1 MAHSPR
7 KGSPARWAAVVL
19 PPLCLG
25 GLMAWTAGVFSP
37 AAISPSHFM
46 QRFQKAGALDKG
58 FRRAHAKGMCATG
71 WFDPTPEG
79 RALSRSGIFKG
90 EHLPVM
96 GRFSLAPPLPYL
108 PDNPAAAR
116 SLAMQIRSS
125 TGDDWRMALVDAPLQ
140 VMRDIA
146 DAFAF
151 FKTARLDPATNKP
164 DPAAIRAYAAQ
175 RPWLKTAFE
184 QAKSHKQ
191 ASDLTNDTYNS
202 LDSFILT
209 DEAGKKTPVRWA
221 AVAQEPFSPAEGSS
235 ANDKNYL
242 FKRLVQTLDQRPLRW
257 DIVATI
263 AREGDPIN
271 DPSQPWDEADQKV
284 TVGTVTFTKAYSED
298 ASPCGPMVFD
308 PTILPDGINVSDDP
322 LLALR
327 SSVYMK
333 SYATRSAE
341 HKTPSMVTPDEIA
354 NPTLTPDEKG
364 Q

>member
-7 KGSPARWAAVVL
+7 KGSPARWAAVIL

-25 GLMAWTAGVFSP
+25 GLMAWTAGAFSP
-37 AAISPSHFM
+37 SSISPSHFM
-46 QRFQKAGALDKG
+46 QRFHNAGAPGEG

-71 WFDPTPEG
+71 WFDPSPEG
-79 RALSRSGIFKG
+79 RTLSRSGIFKG

-108 PDNPAAAR
+108 PDNPAVAR
-116 SLAMQIRSS
+116 SLSLQIRSS
-125 TGDDWRMALVDAPLQ
+125 TGDDWRMALVDVPLQ
-140 VMRDIA
+140 SMRDID
-146 DAFAF
+146 DAYAF
-151 FKTARLDPATNKP
+151 FGAAKLNPATHKP
-164 DPAAIRAYAAQ
+164 DPAAVQAYAAQ

-184 QAKSHKQ
+184 QAKAHKQ
-191 ASDLTNDTYNS
+191 SSDLTNDSYNS

-209 DEAGKKTPVRWA
+209 SSTGKKTAVRWSV
-221 AVAQEPFSPAEGSS
+221 VAQEPFSPAEGSG

-263 AREGDPIN
+263 ARKEDPVN
-271 DPSQPWDEADQKV
+271 DPSQPWDEADPKV
-284 TVGTVTFTKAYSED
+284 TVGTVTFTKASSED
-298 ASPCGPMVFD
+298 ESPCGSMVFD
-308 PTILPDGINVSDDP
+308 PTILPDGIGVSGDP

-327 SSVYMK
+327 STVYMR
-333 SYATRSAE
+333 SYATRSTE
-341 HKTPSMVTPDEIA
+341 HKAPSMVTPNDVT
-354 NPTLTPDEKG
+354 NPTLTTDGKD

>member
-7 KGSPARWAAVVL
+7 KGSPARWAAVIL

-37 AAISPSHFM
+37 ASISPSHFM
-46 QRFQKAGALDKG
+46 QRFHNAGAPDG

-71 WFDPTPEG
+71 WFDPSPEG
-79 RALSRSGIFKG
+79 RTLSRSGVFKG

-108 PDNPAAAR
+108 PDNPAVAR
-116 SLAMQIRSS
+116 SLALQILSPK
-125 TGDDWRMALVDAPLQ
+125 GDDWRMALVDVPLQ
-140 VMRDIA
+140 SMRDIA
-146 DAFAF
+146 DAYAF
-151 FKTARLDPATNKP
+151 FGAAKLDPATHKP
-164 DPAAIRAYAAQ
+164 DPAAVQTYAAQ

-184 QAKSHKQ
+184 QAKAHKQ
-191 ASDLTNDTYNS
+191 TSDLTNDSYNS

-209 DEAGKKTPVRWA
+209 DSTGKKTAVRWSV
-221 AVAQEPFSPAEGSS
+221 VAKEPFAPAEDSG
-235 ANDKNYL
+235 ANDRNYL
-242 FKRLVQTLDQRPLRW
+242 FKRLVQTLDQRPLSW

-263 AREGDPIN
+263 ARDGDPVN
-271 DPSQPWDEADQKV
+271 DPSQPWDAADQKV

-298 ASPCGPMVFD
+298 ESPCGPMVFD
-308 PTILPDGINVSDDP
+308 PTILPDGISVSDDP

-327 SSVYMK
+327 SSVYMR

-341 HKTPSMVTPDEIA
+341 HKTPSMVTPGDVT